1 MAERLELGEGVILAY
16 EDAGGEG
23 PVVVFVHGL
32 GGSAYGWWAQLA
44 ACRERGYRAIAYDQR
59 GAGRSSKPAGPYSV
73 ELWAKDLEGVLDELG
88 VERATLVGHSV
99 GCMVA
104 EHAALRLGERI
115 SAIALLGGALDWP
128 DEARPAFEQRAALAR
143 DGRMDQIAEAVATT
157 GLTERCRV
165 EQPALHGLML
175 ELIASNDPHAYAESA
190 LATGRGSMR
199 DPDRVSCPVLAF
211 CGAEDPVT
219 PPSFAHA
226 IADAVPRG
234 EAATVDRCA
243 HWCMLERPKAVSE
256 VLLAFLERSTA
267 ES

>member
-1 MAERLELGEGVILAY
+1 
-16 EDAGGEG
+16 
-23 PVVVFVHGL
+23 VVFAHGL

-44 ACRERGYRAIAYDQR
+44 ACRDRGYRVIAYDQR

-73 ELWAKDLEGVLDELG
+73 ELWAEDLEGLLDGLG
-88 VERATLVGHSV
+88 VQRAALVGHSV

-115 SAIALLGGALDWP
+115 STLALLGGALEWP
-128 DEARPAFEQRAALAR
+128 DEARPAFEQRATLAR

-157 GLTERCRV
+157 GLTERCRT

-175 ELIASNDPHAYAESA
+175 ELIASNDPDAYAESA

-199 DPDRVSCPVLAF
+199 DPDRLQCPVLAF
-211 CGAEDPVT
+211 CGSEDPVT
-219 PPSFAHA
+219 PPRFAEA
-226 IADAVPRG
+226 IAAAVPRG

-243 HWCMLERPKAVSE
+243 HWCMLERPDAVSE
-256 VLLAFLERSTA
+256 VLLAFLERSTP